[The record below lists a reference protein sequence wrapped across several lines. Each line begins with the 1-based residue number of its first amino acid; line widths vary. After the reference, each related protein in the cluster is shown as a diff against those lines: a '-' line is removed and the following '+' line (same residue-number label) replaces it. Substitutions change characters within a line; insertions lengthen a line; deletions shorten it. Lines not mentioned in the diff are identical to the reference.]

1 MTSPS
6 QSSDSSS
13 RWFILTVIAIVV
25 LGAAAVA
32 VLANTRRSTTASQ
45 TASVEVIGESL
56 ERLPFDV
63 NLTSQETD
71 PQAGQQAPT
80 LIGTNFDGELVR
92 IEPDGRAKAIYF
104 LAHWCPHCQA
114 EVPAIN
120 ELVEEGRLP
129 EGIDIYAV
137 STGVDAARG
146 NYPPERW
153 LETAGF
159 EPLVLRDDSES
170 TAFNGFGGTS
180 FPYAIYLD
188 SNHNIIARS
197 AGQLGKDAIEL
208 IWQEAAEAQ

>member
-1 MTSPS
+1 MTSPTPS
-6 QSSDSSS
+6 TNSS
-13 RWFILTVIAIVV
+13 RWFILSIVAIVV

-32 VLANTRRSTTASQ
+32 FLANSRTSTTASQ
-45 TASVEVIGESL
+45 TASVEVLGAPL
-56 ERLPFDV
+56 DRLPFDV
-63 NLTSQETD
+63 NLTTHDTD
-71 PQAGQQAPT
+71 PLAGQRAPT
-80 LIGTNFDGELVR
+80 LIGTNFEGEQVR

-120 ELVEEGRLP
+120 ELVDEGRLP

-137 STGVDAARG
+137 STGVDATRG

-153 LETAGF
+153 LETEGF
-159 EPLVLRDDSES
+159 EPLVLRDDAQS

-188 SNHNIIARS
+188 QDHNIVARS

-208 IWQEAAEAQ
+208 IWQEAARTP